1 MPIDRV
7 EQLTVFLRVA
17 ATGSFTKTADQLA
30 LPRPT
35 VSLAVQQLEARLGVR
50 LFYRTTRSVTLTQDG
65 EAMVERANALVND
78 MQELEARFR
87 PSDQGLSGRLRV
99 EVPSRI
105 ARLVIAPH
113 LPAWLAEHPGL
124 ALDLGSSDR
133 RVDLVQ
139 ESVDCALRVGML
151 ADSGLVARELGEMVL
166 VNCASPAYLARHG
179 TPRTPDDLPGHQ
191 MVSYS
196 ALSSGRAAPWEW
208 QQGAQLRSLVLPST
222 VAVNNVESYIACGL
236 AGLGLI
242 QVPEYDVRAH
252 LQCGELVAVLP
263 AYSAAPMPVHM
274 LYPHRTHVPRRVRV
288 FIEWLER
295 LLVQTGTLTPPTARP
310 PRGRGGR

>member
-139 ESVDCALRVGML
+139 ESVDCALREARWQTVGWWPANWGRWRWSIAPALPIWRAM
-151 ADSGLVARELGEMVL
+151 AR
-166 VNCASPAYLARHG
+166 
-179 TPRTPDDLPGHQ
+179 
-191 MVSYS
+191 
-196 ALSSGRAAPWEW
+196 
-208 QQGAQLRSLVLPST
+208 
-222 VAVNNVESYIACGL
+222 
-236 AGLGLI
+236 
-242 QVPEYDVRAH
+242 
-252 LQCGELVAVLP
+252 
-263 AYSAAPMPVHM
+263 
-274 LYPHRTHVPRRVRV
+274 PRRLMTCPATR
-288 FIEWLER
+288 W
-295 LLVQTGTLTPPTARP
+295 
-310 PRGRGGR
+310 